1 MNSIDYVLLVI
12 ILLSA
17 YSGMKIGILK
27 TGFSVGGIFLG
38 WLFAG
43 QFSPHLGEIISQSIR
58 NDTIITV
65 ISYALIII
73 ATMMV
78 FNYSYKIV
86 KPVLSIATLGFSNL
100 IDKIGGIILGLLIG
114 TLIASIIIVGITRFN
129 YDFEIPENSI
139 TKSFNMEE
147 YTKEIQFLK
156 VNKNIEN
163 NIADSVLSTNILKI
177 VQKIPASTFGLIP
190 NDFKTSIQL
199 FSNNNE

>member
-1 MNSIDYVLLVI
+1 M
-12 ILLSA
+12 
-17 YSGMKIGILK
+17 
-27 TGFSVGGIFLG
+27 
-38 WLFAG
+38 
-43 QFSPHLGEIISQSIR
+43 
-58 NDTIITV
+58 
-65 ISYALIII
+65 
-73 ATMMV
+73 
-78 FNYSYKIV
+78 
-86 KPVLSIATLGFSNL
+86 
-100 IDKIGGIILGLLIG
+100 GLLIG
-114 TLIASIIIVGITRFN
+114 TLIASIIIVGITRFT
-129 YDFEIPENSI
+129 YDFEIPENSM

>member
-27 TGFSVGGIFLG
+27 TGFSIGGIFLG

-86 KPVLSIATLGFSNL
+86 KPVLSIATLGFSNI

-114 TLIASIIIVGITRFN
+114 TLIASIIIVGITRFT
-129 YDFEIPENSI
+129 YDFEIPENSMSNI
-139 TKSFNMEE
+139 V
-147 YTKEIQFLK
+147 TKEIQFLN

-190 NDFKTSIQL
+190 DDFKTSIQL

>member
-1 MNSIDYVLLVI
+1 
-12 ILLSA
+12 
-17 YSGMKIGILK
+17 MKIGILK

-100 IDKIGGIILGLLIG
+100 IDKIGGIILLFTGIAIITGQLQVLGFFILEYFPFLGKIG
-114 TLIASIIIVGITRFN
+114 
-129 YDFEIPENSI
+129 
-139 TKSFNMEE
+139 
-147 YTKEIQFLK
+147 
-156 VNKNIEN
+156 
-163 NIADSVLSTNILKI
+163 
-177 VQKIPASTFGLIP
+177 
-190 NDFKTSIQL
+190 
-199 FSNNNE
+199 

>member
-27 TGFSVGGIFLG
+27 TGFSIGGIFLG

-73 ATMMV
+73 ATMIV

-114 TLIASIIIVGITRFN
+114 TLIASIIIVGITRFT
-129 YDFEIPENSI
+129 YDFEIPENSMSNI
-139 TKSFNMEE
+139 V
-147 YTKEIQFLK
+147 TKEIQVLNVKKHF
-156 VNKNIEN
+156 EN

-199 FSNNNE
+199 FLNNNE

>member
-1 MNSIDYVLLVI
+1 M
-12 ILLSA
+12 
-17 YSGMKIGILK
+17 GI
-27 TGFSVGGIFLG
+27 
-38 WLFAG
+38 
-43 QFSPHLGEIISQSIR
+43 
-58 NDTIITV
+58 
-65 ISYALIII
+65 
-73 ATMMV
+73 

-114 TLIASIIIVGITRFN
+114 TLIASIIIVGITRFT
-129 YDFEIPENSI
+129 YDFEIPENSM

>member
-27 TGFSVGGIFLG
+27 TGFSIGGIFLG

-43 QFSPHLGEIISQSIR
+43 QFSPHLGEIISQSIS

-114 TLIASIIIVGITRFN
+114 TLIASIIIVGITRFT
-129 YDFEIPENSI
+129 YDFEIPENSMSNI
-139 TKSFNMEE
+139 V
-147 YTKEIQFLK
+147 TKEIQVLNVKKHF
-156 VNKNIEN
+156 EN

-199 FSNNNE
+199 FLNNNE

>member
-1 MNSIDYVLLVI
+1 MNSIDYALLII

-17 YSGMKIGILK
+17 YSGMKIGIIRTL
-27 TGFSVGGIFLG
+27 FSIGGIFLG

-43 QFSPHLGEIISQSIR
+43 QFSPHLGAIISQSIR

-65 ISYALIII
+65 VSYTLIIL

-86 KPVLSIATLGFSNL
+86 KPILSIATLGFSNL

-114 TLIASIIIVGITRFN
+114 TLISSIIIVGITRFT
-129 YDFEIPENSI
+129 YDFEIPENSVSNI
-139 TKSFNMEE
+139 VI
-147 YTKEIQFLK
+147 KEIQFLK

-163 NIADSVLSTNILKI
+163 NIADSVLSTNIIKI

-199 FSNNNE
+199 FSNYNK

>member
-1 MNSIDYVLLVI
+1 
-12 ILLSA
+12 
-17 YSGMKIGILK
+17 
-27 TGFSVGGIFLG
+27 
-38 WLFAG
+38 
-43 QFSPHLGEIISQSIR
+43 
-58 NDTIITV
+58 
-65 ISYALIII
+65 
-73 ATMMV
+73 MV

-114 TLIASIIIVGITRFN
+114 TLIASIIIVGITRFT
-129 YDFEIPENSI
+129 YDFEIPENSM

>member
-1 MNSIDYVLLVI
+1 
-12 ILLSA
+12 
-17 YSGMKIGILK
+17 
-27 TGFSVGGIFLG
+27 
-38 WLFAG
+38 
-43 QFSPHLGEIISQSIR
+43 
-58 NDTIITV
+58 
-65 ISYALIII
+65 
-73 ATMMV
+73 MV

-114 TLIASIIIVGITRFN
+114 TLIASIIIVGITRFT
-129 YDFEIPENSI
+129 YDFEIPENSM
-139 TKSFNMEE
+139 TKSFNIEE

>member
-1 MNSIDYVLLVI
+1 MMNLIDYVLLVI

-27 TGFSVGGIFLG
+27 TGFSIGGIFLG

-65 ISYALIII
+65 ISYALIIL

-114 TLIASIIIVGITRFN
+114 TLIASIIIVGITRFT
-129 YDFEIPENSI
+129 YDFEIPKNSMPNI
-139 TKSFNMEE
+139 V
-147 YTKEIQFLK
+147 TKEIQFLK

-163 NIADSVLSTNILKI
+163 NIANSVLSTNILKI

>member
-12 ILLSA
+12 IFLSA
-17 YSGMKIGILK
+17 YSGMKIGILR
-27 TGFSVGGIFLG
+27 TTFSIGGIFLG

-65 ISYALIII
+65 ISYSLIIL

-86 KPVLSIATLGFSNL
+86 KPVLSIATLGFSNI

-114 TLIASIIIVGITRFN
+114 TLICSIIIVGITRFT
-129 YDFEIPENSI
+129 YDFELPKNSVSNI
-139 TKSFNMEE
+139 VN
-147 YTKEIQFLK
+147 KEIQFLK
-156 VNKNIEN
+156 VNKDIEN
-163 NIADSVLSTNILKI
+163 NIANSFLYTNTLKI

-199 FSNNNE
+199 FLSNNK

>member
-1 MNSIDYVLLVI
+1 MNTIDYVLLVI

-27 TGFSVGGIFLG
+27 TGFSIGGIFLG

-86 KPVLSIATLGFSNL
+86 KPVLSIATLGFSNI

-114 TLIASIIIVGITRFN
+114 TLIASIIIVGITRFT
-129 YDFEIPENSI
+129 YDFEIPENSMSNI
-139 TKSFNMEE
+139 V
-147 YTKEIQFLK
+147 TKEIQFLN

-190 NDFKTSIQL
+190 DDFKTSIQL

>member
-1 MNSIDYVLLVI
+1 MNLIDYVLLVI

-27 TGFSVGGIFLG
+27 TGFSIGGIFLG

-65 ISYALIII
+65 ISYALIIL

-114 TLIASIIIVGITRFN
+114 TLIASIIIVGITRFT
-129 YDFEIPENSI
+129 YDFEIPKNSMPNI
-139 TKSFNMEE
+139 V
-147 YTKEIQFLK
+147 TKEIQFLK

-163 NIADSVLSTNILKI
+163 NIANSMLSTNILKI

>member
-1 MNSIDYVLLVI
+1 M
-12 ILLSA
+12 
-17 YSGMKIGILK
+17 
-27 TGFSVGGIFLG
+27 
-38 WLFAG
+38 
-43 QFSPHLGEIISQSIR
+43 
-58 NDTIITV
+58 
-65 ISYALIII
+65 
-73 ATMMV
+73 
-78 FNYSYKIV
+78 
-86 KPVLSIATLGFSNL
+86 
-100 IDKIGGIILGLLIG
+100 
-114 TLIASIIIVGITRFN
+114 
-129 YDFEIPENSI
+129 

>member
-1 MNSIDYVLLVI
+1 MNLIDYVLLVI

-27 TGFSVGGIFLG
+27 TGFSIGGIFLG

-65 ISYALIII
+65 ISYALIIL

-114 TLIASIIIVGITRFN
+114 TLIASIIIVGITRFT
-129 YDFEIPENSI
+129 YDFEIPENSMSNI
-139 TKSFNMEE
+139 V
-147 YTKEIQFLK
+147 TKEIQFLK

-163 NIADSVLSTNILKI
+163 NIANSVFSTNILKI

>member
-27 TGFSVGGIFLG
+27 TGFSIGGIFLG

-114 TLIASIIIVGITRFN
+114 TLIASIIIVGITRFT
-129 YDFEIPENSI
+129 YDFEIPENSMSNI
-139 TKSFNMEE
+139 V
-147 YTKEIQFLK
+147 TKEIQFLN

>member
-27 TGFSVGGIFLG
+27 TAFSIGGIFLG
-38 WLFAG
+38 WLLAG

-73 ATMMV
+73 ATLMV

-86 KPVLSIATLGFSNL
+86 KPILSIATLGFSNL

-114 TLIASIIIVGITRFN
+114 TLIASIIIVGITRFT
-129 YDFEIPENSI
+129 YDFEIPKNSMTDI
-139 TKSFNMEE
+139 V
-147 YTKEIQFLK
+147 TKEIQFLK
-156 VNKNIEN
+156 VNKSIEN

>member
-27 TGFSVGGIFLG
+27 TGFSIGGIFLG

-114 TLIASIIIVGITRFN
+114 TLIASIIIVGITRFT
-129 YDFEIPENSI
+129 YDFEIPENSMSNI
-139 TKSFNMEE
+139 V
-147 YTKEIQFLK
+147 TKEIQVLNVKKHF
-156 VNKNIEN
+156 EN

-199 FSNNNE
+199 FLNNNE

>member
-27 TGFSVGGIFLG
+27 TGFSIGGIFLG

-114 TLIASIIIVGITRFN
+114 TLIASIIIVGITRFT
-129 YDFEIPENSI
+129 YDFEIPENSMSNI
-139 TKSFNMEE
+139 V
-147 YTKEIQFLK
+147 TKEIQFLN

-190 NDFKTSIQL
+190 DDFKTSIQL

>member
-1 MNSIDYVLLVI
+1 MMNSIDYVLLVI

-114 TLIASIIIVGITRFN
+114 TLIASIIIVGITRFT
-129 YDFEIPENSI
+129 YDFEIPENSMSNI
-139 TKSFNMEE
+139 V
-147 YTKEIQFLK
+147 TKEIQFLN

>member
-27 TGFSVGGIFLG
+27 TGFSIGGIFLG

-43 QFSPHLGEIISQSIR
+43 QFSPHLGEIIAQSIR
-58 NDTIITV
+58 NDTIITGS
-65 ISYALIII
+65 SYALIII

-86 KPVLSIATLGFSNL
+86 KPVLSIATLGFSNI

-114 TLIASIIIVGITRFN
+114 TLIASIIIVGITRFT
-129 YDFEIPENSI
+129 YDFEIPENSMSNI
-139 TKSFNMEE
+139 V
-147 YTKEIQFLK
+147 TKEIQFLN

-163 NIADSVLSTNILKI
+163 NIADSVLSTNMLKI

-190 NDFKTSIQL
+190 DDFKTSIQL